1 MDYASPSIAPVSFP
15 YTGGKKDYLLGL
27 LAGLVI
33 GLLLL
38 PILKNA
44 KPDLYQTIA
53 AFVVPLFTL
62 GVPFGLVAAS
72 FIAKK
77 IPLVWQLAKFLV
89 IGVMNTLV
97 DIGVLALITILV
109 ANQANT
115 LTSEKEWFT
124 FATLVVTYYSLY
136 KGLSFIIANINS
148 YFWNKY
154 WTFGSRGEVGHAP
167 TEFLQFFFV
176 SIVGFAINVI
186 VASIAFSFFAGGGTL
201 TISQAGLIG
210 AALGSIIGLVWN
222 FVGYKFFVFK
232 K

>member
-1 MDYASPSIAPVSFP
+1 MEATQDITPSSS
-15 YTGGKKDYLLGL
+15 YRGGKKDYQLGL
-27 LAGLVI
+27 VAGLLI

-44 KPDLYQTIA
+44 NPALYDKVWL
-53 AFVVPLFTL
+53 FVVPFFAL
-62 GVPFGLVAAS
+62 GVPLGLVVSS

-109 ANQANT
+109 S
-115 LTSEKEWFT
+115 TSHPSEETWFT
-124 FATLVVTYYSLY
+124 AASLTITYYSLY
-136 KGLSFIIANINS
+136 KAISFIIANINS
-148 YFWNKY
+148 FFWNKY
-154 WTFGSRGEVGHAP
+154 WTFGSVKTTQTTH
-167 TEFLQFFFV
+167 QFFQFFLV
-176 SIVGFAINVI
+176 SLVGFAINVVI
-186 VASIAFSFFAGGGTL
+186 ASFVFSTVSQMGTFTIA
-201 TISQAGLIG
+201 QAGLIG
-210 AALGSIIGLVWN
+210 AAMGSILGLAWN